1 MKNTAFDIKF
11 TNYDT
16 LNSVMHIGYDRHYI
30 IRNDKRSIIE
40 EKIALFTDA
49 EKEDFCRAI
58 ISVHGEMSEDRKGI
72 QNYQFKATIL
82 SHNIMDVIVRPFVF
96 LFNRFVLPLVFII
109 SFFLCVYYLLYS
121 QPAFV
126 QNYFNADSNWFLL
139 IFMCLFHEIGH
150 ASACKYYKV
159 PIGDVGFGIAGFRP
173 VMFANVSGAWYLNQ
187 KQRIIVNIG
196 GVYFQTIFAAILT
209 VLSLQ
214 TYSTSL
220 YYVSKTIMISV
231 LLQFYP
237 FYRMDGYWLISD
249 LMGEPN
255 LYSDSIN
262 LFQNKIKAKEL
273 KLTKRQKNLLLYFIL
288 TEFVVIASLL
298 LFLISNWSIIICMP
312 EKLWIS
318 FVSLLDGNVNNLK
331 ILNFHFIWVG
341 IILFLLIKS
350 ILNIKYK

>member
-11 TNYDT
+11 TNYDA

-40 EKIALFTDA
+40 EKIALFNEA
-49 EKEDFCRAI
+49 EKEDFCRTITSAYG
-58 ISVHGEMSEDRKGI
+58 VKPEDRMGI

-82 SHNIMDVIVRPFVF
+82 PHNVMDIIVRPFVF
-96 LFNRFVLPLVFII
+96 LFNKFTLPLVFAIT
-109 SFFLCVYYLLYS
+109 FFLCVYYLLYS

-126 QNYFNADSNWFLL
+126 QDYFNADLNWLLL
-139 IFMCLFHEIGH
+139 ILMCLFHEIGH
-150 ASACKYYKV
+150 ASACKYYKA
-159 PIGDVGFGIAGFRP
+159 PIGNVGFGIAGFRP

-196 GVYFQTIFAAILT
+196 GVYFQTIFAALLT

-214 TYSTSL
+214 TNSTSL
-220 YYVSKTIMISV
+220 YYVSKTIIISV
-231 LLQFYP
+231 FLQFYP
-237 FYRMDGYWLISD
+237 FYRMDGYWLVSD

-255 LYSDSIN
+255 LYSDAIN
-262 LFQNKIKAKEL
+262 LLQNKFKTKEL
-273 KLTKRQKNLLLYFIL
+273 KLTKRQKTLLLYFIL

-298 LFLISNWSIIICMP
+298 LFLIDNWGVIICIP
-312 EKLWIS
+312 EKLWIF

-331 ILNFHFIWVG
+331 TLNFHFIWVG

-350 ILNIKYK
+350 ILNIRYK